1 MYLVGSSFYGKR
13 KGEVGRWRMEVGRY
27 EFDVGSS
34 ARYGIGGDV
43 VGVQVEQFL
52 KECVCQVSTQAVAE

>member
-34 ARYGIGGDV
+34 AGYGIGGDV
-43 VGVQVEQFL
+43 VGVQVEQLL
-52 KECVCQVSTQAVAE
+52 KECVCQVSSQQ